1 MVGGGRWRS
10 WVAMDGRR
18 WPTKVPKTTTR
29 TTVLENRVWPFWAI
43 VGAPAVV
50 LAVSGGSGG
59 VGGGVESERRALA
72 GRKMVERCWKVE
84 QNQRTVGEG
93 SAGADRGAGL

>member
-1 MVGGGRWRS
+1 MAVGGRQ
-10 WVAMDGRR
+10 
-18 WPTKVPKTTTR
+18 WPIKVPKTTTR
-29 TTVLENRVWPFWAI
+29 TAVLENRVWPLWAI

-59 VGGGVESERRALA
+59 VGGGVESERGALP

-84 QNQRTVGEG
+84 QNQRT
-93 SAGADRGAGL
+93 AGRAT